1 MTRNKIVTFGE
12 IMLRMTRPDKQR
24 ITQGSEWLGLFGGS
38 EANVAVS
45 LAMLGDEVEY
55 VTRLPRNKI
64 GDACRNEIRKYNV
77 GTDFIAYG
85 GDRLGLYYYEESA
98 ALRGSSIVYDRE
110 DSSLTTMQK
119 GMIDWKAAFADAK
132 LFHWSGISCAL
143 SEGAASTTREAI
155 ETAGEMGLV
164 VSCDINHRANLW
176 KYGADAHDVLMPMVA
191 QSDIVFGTAG
201 EWQLITGLKA
211 PDFKA
216 TSSDYVLEEG
226 AYLEFFRHA
235 QKILPK
241 AERLPAGEMSH
252 HSHVD

>member
-98 ALRGSSIVYDRE
+98 ALRGDRK
-110 DSSLTTMQK
+110 S
-119 GMIDWKAAFADAK
+119 
-132 LFHWSGISCAL
+132 
-143 SEGAASTTREAI
+143 
-155 ETAGEMGLV
+155 V
-164 VSCDINHRANLW
+164 V
-176 KYGADAHDVLMPMVA
+176 
-191 QSDIVFGTAG
+191 
-201 EWQLITGLKA
+201 
-211 PDFKA
+211 
-216 TSSDYVLEEG
+216 
-226 AYLEFFRHA
+226 
-235 QKILPK
+235 
-241 AERLPAGEMSH
+241 
-252 HSHVD
+252 

>member
-110 DSSLTTMQK
+110 DSSLTMMQK

-143 SEGAASTTREAI
+143 SEGAASATREAI
-155 ETAGEMGLV
+155 ETAGEMRLV

-201 EWQLITGLKA
+201 EWQLITGLKPPTSKPLQA
-211 PDFKA
+211 TTYWKKA
-216 TSSDYVLEEG
+216 LISNSSAMHRRYCP
-226 AYLEFFRHA
+226 R
-235 QKILPK
+235 
-241 AERLPAGEMSH
+241 RRR
-252 HSHVD
+252 